1 MEKNWTEESI
11 GWIAFAFTSYFL
23 LYPAIPFYNVLKGKL
38 YFEHSP
44 GAYATVNYFNCLCWF
59 LYSELLISDQIK
71 VISGIGTVASGVF
84 VLIYLY
90 YEIRKYIFDTIMNAL
105 ILGSGSYMIYLSLTV
120 MIEDD
125 TIIGK
130 ICAVTHCLIF
140 FFPIRLIYRVLHEKN
155 FMLIP
160 FCQAWGSLFM
170 SISWVVY
177 GILITEIYV
186 VIPHCINIVL
196 ATAQI
201 ILFLNYRRKYPIFNE
216 NAGNSSIGLENEE
229 NKNEEQKEKEEIKED
244 NETNPVKIMEKENI

>member
-1 MEKNWTEESI
+1 
-11 GWIAFAFTSYFL
+11 
-23 LYPAIPFYNVLKGKL
+23 
-38 YFEHSP
+38 
-44 GAYATVNYFNCLCWF
+44 
-59 LYSELLISDQIK
+59 
-71 VISGIGTVASGVF
+71 
-84 VLIYLY
+84 
-90 YEIRKYIFDTIMNAL
+90 
-105 ILGSGSYMIYLSLTV
+105 
-120 MIEDD
+120 
-125 TIIGK
+125 
-130 ICAVTHCLIF
+130 
-140 FFPIRLIYRVLHEKN
+140 
-155 FMLIP
+155 MLIP